1 MPLTYDAYH
10 YSFMWKMLRVRN
22 TLAHD
27 YDGQIALRYFSTI
40 TGDYF
45 NLMESMIMDIKKY
58 YPESNES

>member
-1 MPLTYDAYH
+1 
-10 YSFMWKMLRVRN
+10 MLRVRN

-45 NLMESMIMDIKKY
+45 NLMESMIMDIKKVL
-58 YPESNES
+58 PRI